1 MLKTERSE
9 PAITAL
15 WEQVLDDIA
24 HGRQTRDAFLQRQE
38 AWITNSLLTMRSVA
52 AIQLRHLAMLQIAAY
67 QHPNESVT
75 NRMTDQNMA
84 VDDLD
89 AFAIIVYIR
98 GYTQRLV

>member
-1 MLKTERSE
+1 MTTMKLFLAEKPSQARSISTFLNATRKRE
-9 PAITAL
+9 GHFEGAL
-15 WEQVLDDIA
+15 LSP
-24 HGRQTRDAFLQRQE
+24 G
-38 AWITNSLLTMRSVA
+38 
-52 AIQLRHLAMLQIAAY
+52 HLAMSQIAAY